1 MKPKILLRVA
11 AILMLLHTLGHTMGA
26 LGWKNAPNDAIRGVI
41 SGMQKNHF
49 VFMGRSASLAD
60 FYEGYGLSMIGVLLL
75 VSITLWLLSGDSNNP
90 LSRKLQPLF
99 ALFLLC
105 LAIIEYVYFFPFA
118 AAFTLLAGLCT
129 GAAVGSA
136 ASYRERSQ

>member
-1 MKPKILLRVA
+1 MKAKILLRVA

-26 LGWKNAPNDAIRGVI
+26 LNWKKAPNDTIRDVI

-60 FYEGYGLSMIGVLLL
+60 FYQGYGLSMIGILLL
-75 VSITLWLLSGDSNNP
+75 VGITLWLLSGDPNNP

-105 LAIIEYVYFFPFA
+105 LGIIEYIYFFPFA

-129 GAAVGSA
+129 GAAALGSA
-136 ASYRERSQ
+136 ASYSKRS